1 MGEKTQNVSIRLL
14 RDHVA
19 PDQAVRDGVTLEDWS
34 AFEGA
39 KIATGPL
46 GGGPPGWSDFLE
58 LTPERK
64 NTLHQRFA
72 YGLVFLNVDQRWFA
86 VAFGLGHSK
95 LDPAAVEQD
104 FGLRVVVNAVDH
116 KKLRSADLRTPD
128 ANTLSRRSQTSRGSE
143 RNAFEID
150 PERDIVRGLLGEP
163 KDKTF
168 ATKISGSD
176 ALMVRRKMTL
186 ADLPSVCS
194 RALAL
199 HALDDYKAEFG
210 WIDQIRHVREP
221 ATLAK
226 LDGMLVAALTAALGK
241 APADVDDLSLA
252 YPAIYDPDKADWVR
266 FRGFQVQT
274 IYPDLEIAH
283 YLTGLTGKGKAAFES
298 DWLTRHSVQEC
309 DETGKTPGQSWAI
322 KDCLVF
328 ETDLDGERFTLSG
341 GRWYRVDPDLAKE
354 VLDYFANVEKVDLP
368 PAEAGDN
375 EKRYNA
381 RLATADNDLLSLDVK
396 LVKPSDASSPI
407 EVCDFLGK
415 DGRLIHIKDK
425 TDSSRLSHLFNQGL
439 VSAVTLK
446 RDAPFRDRVRE
457 QIGNQPGGND
467 YGDVIAASTETMT
480 AGDHKVVLGVLVNA
494 SGATEPALPFFS
506 LISFRHAARRIADE
520 LGYKV
525 AFAWIKKP
533 GVGAGKKPERAKKG
547 DGPAPAGD
555 EPLEEIA

>member
-1 MGEKTQNVSIRLL
+1 MGEKTQNLSIRLL
-14 RDHVA
+14 REGVT
-19 PDQAVRDGVTLEDWS
+19 PEQAVRDKVSLQDWPT
-34 AFEGA
+34 FEGA

-46 GGGPPGWSDFLE
+46 GGGPPGWTDFLE
-58 LTPERK
+58 LAPEHK
-64 NTLHQRFA
+64 KTLHQSFA
-72 YGLVFLNVDQRWFA
+72 YGLVFLHVDQRWFA

-163 KDKTF
+163 KDKSF

-176 ALMVRRKMTL
+176 ALTVRRKMKL

-221 ATLAK
+221 ATLAQ
-226 LDGMLVAALTAALGK
+226 LDGKLVEALTAALSK
-241 APADVDDLSLA
+241 PPTEVEDLSLA
-252 YPAIYDPDKADWVR
+252 YPAIYDPDKTDWVR
-266 FRGFQVQT
+266 FRGFRVQT

-283 YLTGLTGKGKAAFES
+283 YLAGLTSKGVTTYELDF
-298 DWLTRHSVQEC
+298 LTRHSVQEC
-309 DETGKTPGQSWAI
+309 DEAGKAPGQSWPL

-328 ETDLDGERFTLSG
+328 ETEINSERFTLSG
-341 GRWYRVDPDLAKE
+341 GRWYRLDSDLAKE
-354 VLDYFANVEKVDLP
+354 VLDYFAKVEKVELP

-396 LVKPSDASSPI
+396 LVKPSDASSSI

-425 TDSSRLSHLFNQGL
+425 TDSSRLSHLFSQGL

-457 QIGNQPGGND
+457 QIAKQPGGAD
-467 YGDVIAASTETMT
+467 YGEVIPASTATMT
-480 AGDHKVVLGVLVNA
+480 ASDHQVVFGVLVNA
-494 SGATEPALPFFS
+494 SGANQPALPFFS

-520 LGYKV
+520 LGFKV

-533 GVGAGKKPERAKKG
+533 GVGAGKQPERAKKG
-547 DGPAPAGD
+547 EEPPLAGD
-555 EPLEEIA
+555 EPMEDAA